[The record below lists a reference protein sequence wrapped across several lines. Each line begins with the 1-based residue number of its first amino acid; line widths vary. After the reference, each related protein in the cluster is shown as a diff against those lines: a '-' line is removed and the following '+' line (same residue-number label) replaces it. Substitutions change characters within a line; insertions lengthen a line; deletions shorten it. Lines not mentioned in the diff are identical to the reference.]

1 MVDRTLW
8 KVLIKGKKIAQGY
21 LQHDADKVVRVR
33 VKENQGFLTVKGKN
47 EGISRLE
54 FEYEIPVSDAEK
66 MLLLC
71 DSGKVEKTRYEIP
84 YMGFVWEVDEFE
96 GENEGLLLAEVE
108 MKSIDENP
116 ELPSWI
122 LKEVSDDKRYFNS
135 YLSQF
140 PFSTWK

>member
-1 MVDRTLW
+1 MAVEVERKFLVDRTLW

-21 LQHDADKVVRVR
+21 LQHDANKVVRVR

-71 DSGKVEKTRYEIP
+71 DSGKVEKTR
-84 YMGFVWEVDEFE
+84 
-96 GENEGLLLAEVE
+96 
-108 MKSIDENP
+108 
-116 ELPSWI
+116 
-122 LKEVSDDKRYFNS
+122 
-135 YLSQF
+135 
-140 PFSTWK
+140 